1 MSLTFF
7 LAVFI
12 IMSDLSNFEI
22 TLEHG
27 RGGLIVFEICFG
39 NNYPNTLFRDSEWS
53 HSTLFR
59 ESLVLIMMS
68 TLATSEL
75 FIHAFYSKGASCTV
89 APNPDEQVIL
99 RNLGTMTLLTVLQLY
114 PHIECVRLEASGG
127 FPWYNKRIVPFVKY
141 MGDGDLWTNTHA
153 LPFAL
158 EPPHDSLE
166 DDMIT
171 SLNNLRLVEY
181 YMKRGFRVDEYSSPG
196 SALLSGKASY
206 IKEACWNI
214 LEIDSNARYVLNNVF
229 VPQTHV
235 NKKRQTY
242 R

>member
-1 MSLTFF
+1 MFPRSTSKDVNSPPLVVWQKNIWYSVSLMSLTFF

-39 NNYPNTLFRDSEWS
+39 DNYPNTLFRDSEWS

-141 MGDGDLWTNTHA
+141 MGDGD
-153 LPFAL
+153 
-158 EPPHDSLE
+158 
-166 DDMIT
+166 
-171 SLNNLRLVEY
+171 
-181 YMKRGFRVDEYSSPG
+181 RGR
-196 SALLSGKASY
+196 
-206 IKEACWNI
+206 I
-214 LEIDSNARYVLNNVF
+214 LMHYHS
-229 VPQTHV
+229 H
-235 NKKRQTY
+235 
-242 R
+242 